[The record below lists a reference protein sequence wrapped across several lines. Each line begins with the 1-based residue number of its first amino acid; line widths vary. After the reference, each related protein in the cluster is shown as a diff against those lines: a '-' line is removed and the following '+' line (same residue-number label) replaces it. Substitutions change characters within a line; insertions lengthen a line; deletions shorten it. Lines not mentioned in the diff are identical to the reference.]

1 MEVAV
6 ATGTPVSDWL
16 GLPERFLTTA
26 VAVYNAQNKKGR

>member
-16 GLPERFLTTA
+16 NLPERFLTTA
-26 VAVYNAQNKKGR
+26 VAVWNAQNKKGR